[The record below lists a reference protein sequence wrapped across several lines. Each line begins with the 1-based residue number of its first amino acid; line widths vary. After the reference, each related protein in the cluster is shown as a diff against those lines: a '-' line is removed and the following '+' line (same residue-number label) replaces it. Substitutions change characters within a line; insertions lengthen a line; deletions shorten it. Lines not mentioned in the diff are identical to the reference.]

1 MLSLLHK
8 KRKLASAENLAMTG
22 FSEQCHNIDKV
33 NRQVFSC
40 QEVSKRR
47 AGITNLC
54 CRFPLKSKSARI
66 NRFAQRQS
74 LRSEGG
80 VQLVELV
87 VAIGLI
93 SLLTASLLD
102 GLWTCARTNTATQNQ
117 LAATNIAQQ
126 VVDQV
131 RNANWN
137 TLKNNL
143 GTRSLLVNRSYG
155 GQTGPGFQPRPLML
169 DMANNSYSEEGKNN
183 LFQGTV
189 TETIADIGQ
198 GQLLVTVNVKWADEQ
213 GRKQKELNM
222 STLVSQDGIHN

>member
-1 MLSLLHK
+1 MPCHDAN
-8 KRKLASAENLAMTG
+8 KL
-22 FSEQCHNIDKV
+22 

-40 QEVSKRR
+40 RAPSVIVSKRR
-47 AGITNLC
+47 EGIRNVQFRL
-54 CRFPLKSKSARI
+54 PLQSKTAQI
-66 NRFAQRQS
+66 NRLALRKS
-74 LRSEGG
+74 LRAESG

-93 SLLTASLLD
+93 SLLTATLLD

-137 TLKNNL
+137 TLRNNL
-143 GTRSLLVNRSYG
+143 GTRSLLVNREFSADV
-155 GQTGPGFQPRPLML
+155 GPGFQPRPLML
-169 DMANNSYSEEGKNN
+169 DMANNGYSWEGQHN
-183 LFQGTV
+183 LFTGTV

-198 GQLLVTVNVKWADEQ
+198 GQLLITVNVQWADEH
-213 GRKQKELNM
+213 GRKPKELNM